1 MNRYLVVAAVI
12 IVAAIVYVVL
22 YPETLSNLI
31 EAGRGVAAGDEYG
44 Q

>member
-1 MNRYLVVAAVI
+1 MKSYLVVAVLI
-12 IVAAIVYVVL
+12 IAAAIVYIAF
-22 YPETLSNLI
+22 YPETVTSLI

>member
-1 MNRYLVVAAVI
+1 MKWYLVVAALI
-12 IVAAIVYVVL
+12 IAAAIVYIVL
-22 YPETLSNLI
+22 YPKTVANLI